1 MLADNYIDV
10 VQGSPEWM
18 EMRKGMGTG
27 SMIRHAIAKM
37 KRQPKE
43 GVAYMQCRED
53 YMIDIVTTRLTGRMS
68 DRYVSKAMEEGI
80 EREPDAL
87 MAYESATGEMVVPGG
102 FVYHPQIEWYGT
114 SPDGLIGSDIVV
126 EAKCP
131 TQATHMRYIA
141 EYMDAKKNG
150 LQYVPEEYLP
160 QVKAHLGCCTGRA
173 QCHFVSFHPD
183 FPKNLRLLISPWD
196 RDDEM
201 IAAQEREVCKFLDEA
216 KQMEEVM
223 KGLVLQV

>member
-1 MLADNYIDV
+1 MLAANYV
-10 VQGSPEWM
+10 EVEQGTPEWL
-18 EMRKGMGTG
+18 EMRKGMVTG
-27 SMIRHAIAKM
+27 SMVRHAIAKM

-53 YMIDIVTTRLTGRMS
+53 YMIDVVTTRLTGRMS

-87 MAYESATGEMVVPGG
+87 QAYELAMDVMVAPGG
-102 FVYHPQIEWYGT
+102 FVYHPHIEWYGT
-114 SPDGLIGSDIVV
+114 SPDGLVGDDIVV

-141 EYMDAKKNG
+141 EYIEAKQNG

-160 QVKAHLGCCTGRA
+160 QVKAHLGCTERRV
-173 QCHFVSFHPD
+173 CHFVSFHPD
-183 FPKNLRLLISPWD
+183 FPKNLRLLVSPWD
-196 RDDEM
+196 RDKGA
-201 IAAQEREVCKFLDEA
+201 ISAQEDEVCKFLLEA
-216 KQMEEVM
+216 DAMLEQM
-223 KGLVLQV
+223 KGLQLQV